1 MAAVGVGMP
10 RSSRGWRLEAQLTI
24 PAELWRP
31 VAGRPWALLA
41 LCLGVPLRP
50 LVLEVGSPLAR
61 WSSLS
66 VSPWRARPSHSGA
79 AGGLLA
85 EGDPEGGPGA
95 MAALQHLSLLGGVD
109 KPVAGGAR
117 TRSVGGQ
124 LLLKPLTRSTPPLES
139 VLHC

>member
-1 MAAVGVGMP
+1 MAAGSAADDP
-10 RSSRGWRLEAQLTI
+10 RGAVAARGRTSLGSLGPVPWGSPPSPGTRGGQ
-24 PAELWRP
+24 PAH
-31 VAGRPWALLA
+31 
-41 LCLGVPLRP
+41 P
-50 LVLEVGSPLAR
+50 LV
-61 WSSLS
+61 
-66 VSPWRARPSHSGA
+66 A

-95 MAALQHLSLLGGVD
+95 VAALQHLSLLGGVD

-124 LLLKPLTRSTPPLES
+124 LLLKPLTCSTPPLES